1 MDAQLLGW
9 KTIANGKQPSQK
21 FTQSKLQREF
31 KASLT
36 EFQHL
41 QKQALEKEKQ
51 SAQAARTAL
60 QDVSSPS
67 EERGGEFGQQQE
79 QEQLRLANQDE
90 VDFQESMI
98 IERESEIRNIEQ
110 SVGELNELFRDVAH
124 MVHEQGAQLDII
136 EENVETTHDASRG
149 AHVNLKQASNY
160 QKSARSKAWPLLP
173 PRAILVRAQLSEKH
187 GAIAAIIVEVGPN
200 RRKYHVQ
207 KAFLTHYSEY
217 FSKALNGAWKE
228 AKDKIIRLTDIEPAI
243 FGLFIEW
250 LYTQNL
256 PNLITLN
263 ANKID
268 LSSRLWK
275 IKLYVFADR
284 FAVSRL
290 RTALNLEIVK
300 LTMPLHTSIWDY
312 ASIVY
317 AFANLPSTD
326 PLLDF
331 FVDLYYAYWDDT
343 GDESQ
348 DKDRF
353 EELPREFLLRFF
365 KRVGTERYF
374 KKRFRLTG
382 SYDIDICSY
391 HQHATDQEKREC
403 GHQFK
408 PQPKSIPLKRGLR
421 DIERAETK

>member
-1 MDAQLLGW
+1 MSPGLPNPNLAATTESPFDLDDLDDISDWDTDQL
-9 KTIANGKQPSQK
+9 
-21 FTQSKLQREF
+21 
-31 KASLT
+31 
-36 EFQHL
+36 
-41 QKQALEKEKQ
+41 
-51 SAQAARTAL
+51 
-60 QDVSSPS
+60 SPS
-67 EERGGEFGQQQE
+67 F
-79 QEQLRLANQDE
+79 
-90 VDFQESMI
+90 SP
-98 IERESEIRNIEQ
+98 
-110 SVGELNELFRDVAH
+110 
-124 MVHEQGAQLDII
+124 
-136 EENVETTHDASRG
+136 
-149 AHVNLKQASNY
+149 
-160 QKSARSKAWPLLP
+160 SARLQIHQSTSL
-173 PRAILVRAQLSEKH
+173 QTE
-187 GAIAAIIVEVGPN
+187 
-200 RRKYHVQ
+200 
-207 KAFLTHYSEY
+207 
-217 FSKALNGAWKE
+217 
-228 AKDKIIRLTDIEPAI
+228 DKIIRLTDIEPAI

-317 AFANLPSTD
+317 AFASLPSTD

-331 FVDLYYAYWDDT
+331 FVDLHYAYWDDT

-353 EELPREFLLRFF
+353 DELPREFLLRFF
-365 KRVGTERYF
+365 KRVGTERCF

-382 SYDIDICSY
+382 SYDIDLCSY
-391 HQHATDQEKREC
+391 HEHATDQEKREC
-403 GHQFK
+403 GHQSK

-421 DIERAETK
+421 GIERAGIK

>member
-1 MDAQLLGW
+1 MSPGLPNPNLAATTESPFDLDDLDDISDWDTDQL
-9 KTIANGKQPSQK
+9 
-21 FTQSKLQREF
+21 
-31 KASLT
+31 
-36 EFQHL
+36 
-41 QKQALEKEKQ
+41 
-51 SAQAARTAL
+51 
-60 QDVSSPS
+60 SPS
-67 EERGGEFGQQQE
+67 FS
-79 QEQLRLANQDE
+79 L
-90 VDFQESMI
+90 
-98 IERESEIRNIEQ
+98 
-110 SVGELNELFRDVAH
+110 
-124 MVHEQGAQLDII
+124 
-136 EENVETTHDASRG
+136 
-149 AHVNLKQASNY
+149 
-160 QKSARSKAWPLLP
+160 SARLQIHRSTSLQTEGMSSATISTPKAMPPLHSV
-173 PRAILVRAQLSEKH
+173 IAQH
-187 GAIAAIIVEVGPN
+187 GAIAAIIVEVGPD

-275 IKLYVFADR
+275 IKLYIFADR

-331 FVDLYYAYWDDT
+331 FVDFHYAYWDDT

-353 EELPREFLLRFF
+353 DELPREFLLRFF
-365 KRVGTERYF
+365 KRVERRDVLKSDF
-374 KKRFRLTG
+374 VLPALMI
-382 SYDIDICSY
+382 SISA
-391 HQHATDQEKREC
+391 ATTNTRQIR
-403 GHQFK
+403 
-408 PQPKSIPLKRGLR
+408 KRGNAVTNPSRNPNRFLLNGGSEALSGQELSSSER
-421 DIERAETK
+421 RKSRTLLPEKSPIEGSANLNNTRRSP